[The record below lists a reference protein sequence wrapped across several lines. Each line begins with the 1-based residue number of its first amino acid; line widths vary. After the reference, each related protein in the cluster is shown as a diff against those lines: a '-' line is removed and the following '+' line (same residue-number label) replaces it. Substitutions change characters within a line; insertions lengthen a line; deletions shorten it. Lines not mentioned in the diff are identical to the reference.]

1 MNEKNCGLMEQ
12 YLEMLLFFFDVRFI
26 KLKLKV
32 IKNDK
37 IKNNLRDVIVVF
49 FLNGKCFFD
58 C

>member
-37 IKNNLRDVIVVF
+37 II
-49 FLNGKCFFD
+49 
-58 C
+58 